1 VISDELQRL
10 PVVFVRA
17 YYLMVVKRE
26 GMNYY
31 AHRPHVTAFFQI
43 GVLYR
48 SRRMPLYG
56 RECHGS
62 LGMICMKWLGMREGR
77 GLGGSFDL
85 QIKTFLDA
93 IPLYLSPFFDGR
105 LNRGQVGAAFLRDY
119 ADELIWQRCVIV
131 TDNGLRPTE

>member
-1 VISDELQRL
+1 MIADKLQRL
-10 PVVFVRA
+10 PVVLVGSYYITFVN
-17 YYLMVVKRE
+17 RE

-31 AHRPHVTAFFQI
+31 ACWPHVTAFFQI

-85 QIKTFLDA
+85 KVKTFLDA
-93 IPLYLSPFFDGR
+93 IPFHLSPFFDGR
-105 LNRGQVGAAFLRDY
+105 LDRGQVGAAFFRDY
-119 ADELIWQRCVIV
+119 ADKLICQRCICLAH
-131 TDNGLRPTE
+131 DRLRPAE